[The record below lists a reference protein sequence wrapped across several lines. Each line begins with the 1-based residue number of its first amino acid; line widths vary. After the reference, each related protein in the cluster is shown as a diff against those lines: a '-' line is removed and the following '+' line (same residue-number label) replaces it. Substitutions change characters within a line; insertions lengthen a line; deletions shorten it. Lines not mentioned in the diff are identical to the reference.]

1 METTINSDFLSL
13 SESDKKKVLDLI
25 EKLKSEK
32 NIKKKKKDRIPG
44 LLKGKIHMK
53 DNFDD
58 PIEAFK
64 DYMKWRVYG
73 KLWRI

>member
-64 DYMKWRVYG
+64 DYM
-73 KLWRI
+73 

>member
-13 SESDKKKVLDLI
+13 SEPDEKKVLDLI
-25 EKLKSEK
+25 DQLKAEQG
-32 NIKKKKKDRIPG
+32 N
-44 LLKGKIHMK
+44 KGKIHMK

-64 DYMKWRVYG
+64 DY
-73 KLWRI
+73 L

>member
-25 EKLKSEK
+25 EKLKSEQGNK
-32 NIKKKKKDRIPG
+32 GRKRERAFG
-44 LLKGKIHMK
+44 LLEGKIHMK

-64 DYMKWRVYG
+64 DYM
-73 KLWRI
+73 

>member
-13 SESDKKKVLDLI
+13 SESDKRKVLDLI

-53 DNFDD
+53 
-58 PIEAFK
+58 
-64 DYMKWRVYG
+64 
-73 KLWRI
+73 

>member
-1 METTINSDFLSL
+1 METTINSAFLSL

-64 DYMKWRVYG
+64 DYM
-73 KLWRI
+73 